1 VSQFPEIMNVHVLFF
16 AAHREAL
23 GVSRADIELM
33 EGATVRDLYRRLEEQ
48 HPQLGHLRD
57 YTSYAVNREM
67 VDSSMVLHA
76 GDEVA
81 LLQPVSGG
89 TT

>member
-1 VSQFPEIMNVHVLFF
+1 MKVHVLFF

-23 GVSRADIELM
+23 GMSRTEVELI

-48 HPQLGHLRD
+48 YPQLGRLRE

-89 TT
+89 AW

>member
-1 VSQFPEIMNVHVLFF
+1 MSRFPGTINVQVLFF

-33 EGATVRDLYRRLEEQ
+33 DGATVRDLYRRLEEQ
-48 HPQLGHLRD
+48 HPQLGNLRE

-89 TT
+89 AG

>member
-1 VSQFPEIMNVHVLFF
+1 MMKVHVLFF

-23 GVSRADIELM
+23 GISRTDVELV

-48 HPQLGHLRD
+48 FPELDQLRE

-67 VDSSMVLHA
+67 VDASMVLHP

-89 TT
+89 AA